1 MFASKELEAAF
12 NRQVGRELGASNQYL
27 AIGAYFAS
35 EALSE
40 LSGFFFRQASEEH
53 EHAMKFVHFLIDAGA
68 EVKIPS
74 VPEPQSGFHSAE
86 EPVQLSLDWEE
97 MVTKQIYELVEI
109 AKKES
114 NYVALRF
121 LDWFVTEQLEEV
133 SSMSE
138 LLQVVRRA
146 GENDLLH
153 VEEYLAR
160 RKGEASGDGVEA

>member
-12 NRQVGRELGASNQYL
+12 NRQIGRELGASSQYL

-35 EALSE
+35 EALRE
-40 LSGFFFRQASEEH
+40 LSSFFFRQASEEH
-53 EHAMKFVHFLIDAGA
+53 EHAMKFLHFLVEAGA

-74 VPEPQSGFHSAE
+74 IPEPQSGFGSAE
-86 EPVQLSLDWEE
+86 EPVKLSLDWEE
-97 MVTKQIYELVEI
+97 TVTKQIYELVEI
-109 AKKES
+109 ANKES
-114 NYVALRF
+114 NYAALRF

-138 LLQVVRRA
+138 LLRVIRRA

-160 RKGEASGDGVEA
+160 QKGELSANASEA

>member
-1 MFASKELEAAF
+1 MFASKELETAF
-12 NRQVGRELGASNQYL
+12 NRQIGRELGASSQYL
-27 AIGAYFAS
+27 AIGAYFAT

-40 LSGFFFRQASEEH
+40 LSEHFFRQAGEEH
-53 EHAMKFVHFLIDAGA
+53 EHAMKFVRFLIDAGA
-68 EVKIPS
+68 RVRIPS
-74 VPEPQSGFHSAE
+74 VPEPQADFTSAE
-86 EPVQLSLDWEE
+86 EAVKLSVDWEE
-97 MVTKQIYELVEI
+97 TVTKQIYELVEI

-114 NYVALRF
+114 NYVAMRF

-146 GENDLLH
+146 GEDDLLH

-160 RKGEASGDGVEA
+160 RKPEGSGAQGEE